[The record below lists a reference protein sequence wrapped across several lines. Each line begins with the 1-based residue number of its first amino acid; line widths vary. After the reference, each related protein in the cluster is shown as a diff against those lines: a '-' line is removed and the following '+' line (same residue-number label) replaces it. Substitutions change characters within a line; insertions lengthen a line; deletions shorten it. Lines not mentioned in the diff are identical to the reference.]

1 MKNRKK
7 KFIAIIPGGRDEI
20 FLHKDFGMIP
30 YFIGHNKDYEA
41 TYAYLSNSNINLKNT
56 NFEKYC
62 KLLRIGETT
71 GDYHKDRKIVMDFIK
86 QNIHNYD
93 IVNFYNY
100 GTSTYKY
107 AYHCKKYNSRIII
120 WSKLDMGMGGYR
132 HFREDNFLRKIKN
145 YFERFK
151 SQYVDLFS
159 VETYEYY
166 KNLKDN
172 IMFKNRL
179 IYFPNGVEIIE
190 NDKIS
195 LKKENVILHVA
206 RMGSEAKNSELL
218 VKALDKV
225 RPEIIK
231 NWKVYLIGTYTDEFK
246 SFLDSHL
253 RKNANL
259 KQNIILKGEIRDREL
274 LYRYYSKSKIFI
286 LTSRHESFGIA
297 ALEALYHKN
306 YLLLS
311 NYGLVVNDLIDNGR
325 YGKVIDSFDAN
336 IWAKEIEQTILDEN
350 VTEKVKD
357 ARYFVLNRFD
367 YENNV
372 GKLINKINALMKS

>member
-1 MKNRKK
+1 MAKK
-7 KFIAIIPGGRDEI
+7 KFITILTGSVEVH
-20 FLHKDFGMIP
+20 LHKDMGIIP
-30 YFIGHNKDYEA
+30 FTIGSYEDWESS
-41 TYAYLSNSNINLKNT
+41 YAYLECDGIPIENKD
-56 NFEKYC
+56 FEKNC
-62 KLLRIGETT
+62 KLICIGKRTN
-71 GDYHKDRKIVMDFIK
+71 DWHINRKLVINFIK
-86 QNIHNYD
+86 QHIKEYD
-93 IVNFYNY
+93 VVNFYNY
-100 GTSTYKY
+100 GGHIWEW
-107 AYHCKKYNSRIII
+107 AYYCKKYNPKIIV

-145 YFERFK
+145 YFEKFK